1 MRTLSISAS
10 IAAAAVTVVTAIGAE
25 DGMMRAERCS
35 CSGTLHSVLCNS
47 LPKLLLLL
55 LLV

>member
-55 LLV
+55 LV